1 MMMDWNA
8 YRDQL
13 IATTKHLA
21 ELNPD
26 MMAGYRAMGQLAV
39 KPGKLDRKIHELIAL
54 AVAITLRCDGC
65 ISAHIAAAKKAGAT
79 EEELTEALGVAAM
92 VNTGAA
98 MVYSARALDAYANL
112 TTSVSVKGA

>member
-1 MMMDWNA
+1 MMDWNA

-39 KPGKLDRKIHELIAL
+39 KPGKLDRKTHELIAM

-65 ISAHIAAAKKAGAT
+65 ISAHVAGAKKAGAT
-79 EEELTEALGVAAM
+79 EEEMAEALGVAAM

-98 MVYSARALDAYANL
+98 MVYSARALDAAANL
-112 TTSVSVKGA
+112 SSSVSVKGT

>member
-13 IATTKHLA
+13 IERTKEIA
-21 ELNPD
+21 AMNPELI
-26 MMAGYRAMGQLAV
+26 AGYQGIAHAGR
-39 KPGKLDRKIHELIAL
+39 KTGKLDAKTRELIAL

-65 ISAHIAAAKKAGAT
+65 ISHHAHAAKRAGAT
-79 EEELTEALGVAAM
+79 AEEITEALGVATM

-98 MVYSARALDAYANL
+98 LVYSARTLDAFAAQ
-112 TTSVSVKGA
+112 G

>member
-26 MMAGYRAMGQLAV
+26 YVTGYQGMGKLAV
-39 KPGKLDRKIHELIAL
+39 KPGKLDRKTHELIAL

-65 ISAHIAAAKKAGAT
+65 ISAHSHAAKKAGAT
-79 EEELTEALGVAAM
+79 EEEVAEALGVAAM

-98 MVYSARALDAYANL
+98 LVYSARTLDAFETL
-112 TTSVSVKGA
+112 K

>member
-8 YRDQL
+8 YRDQQ
-13 IATTKHLA
+13 IATHKRLA

-26 MMAGYRAMGQLAV
+26 LAAGYRGMHAMAI
-39 KPGKLDRKIHELIAL
+39 KPGKLDRKTHELIAL

-65 ISAHIAAAKKAGAT
+65 ISAHVHAAKRAGAT
-79 EEELTEALGVAAM
+79 EEEMAEAMGVAAM

-98 MVYSARALDAYANL
+98 MVYAARALDAFANL
-112 TTSVSVKGA
+112 K